1 MLLEVRDLVTV
12 FETPQRRVT
21 AVDHVSLQVDEGEVF
36 GLVGE
41 SGSGKSAVCRSILK
55 LFGGGNARIPAG
67 EIHYRGQE
75 LTRLGERELSDIR
88 GHEIGMIF
96 QDPMSSLNPTMRIGR
111 QIMEGIMRHGRGTVA
126 EARSRAVEL
135 LRSVGVPSAENR
147 LDDYPHQFS
156 GGMRQRVLIA
166 IALACRPRLLIADE
180 PTTAL
185 DVTIQDQILKLI
197 LRLRETLAMSV
208 LIVTHD
214 LGIIAQICD
223 RVAVMYAGRIVE
235 TADTRTLFK
244 EPRHP
249 YTQALLRSRPG
260 LVERGR
266 PLNPISGSPPDL
278 GKPPPGCRFHPRC
291 ALALPEC
298 REIDGRLI
306 ELSPTHGTACVRHQT
321 LA

>member
-1 MLLEVRDLVTV
+1 MILEIRDLVTV
-12 FETPQRRVT
+12 FETPGRRVT
-21 AVDHVSLQVDEGEVF
+21 AVDHVSFHVNEGEVF

-41 SGSGKSAVCRSILK
+41 SGCGKSAVCRSILK
-55 LFGGGNARIPAG
+55 LFAGSKAEIPQG
-67 EIHYRGQE
+67 EVLYRGRD
-75 LTRLGERELSDIR
+75 LTKLNERQLADIR
-88 GHEIGMIF
+88 GQEIGMIF

-111 QIMEGIMRHGRGTVA
+111 QIMEGIIRHSGA
-126 EARSRAVEL
+126 DARAARERSVML
-135 LRSVGVPSAENR
+135 LRSVGVPSDESRFGA
-147 LDDYPHQFS
+147 YPHQFS

-166 IALACRPRLLIADE
+166 MALACGPRLLIADE

-197 LRLRETLAMSV
+197 LRLRDEFAMSV

-223 RVAVMYAGRIVE
+223 RVAVMYAGKLVE
-235 TADTRTLFK
+235 TADTLTLFR

-266 PLNPISGSPPDL
+266 PLTPIRGSPPDL
-278 GKPPPGCRFHPRC
+278 AAPPPGCRFHARC
-291 ALALPEC
+291 PLGVSDC
-298 REIDGRLI
+298 TRIDGHLI
-306 ELSPTHGTACVRHQT
+306 EVGPKHFTACVRHRE
-321 LA
+321 L